1 MIYTVTLNPS
11 LDYTVSM
18 DGFELGRTNRTT
30 SEQMLPGGKGINV
43 SIVLR
48 NLGFESTALGFT
60 AGFTGEQIAREV
72 QNMGLRTD
80 FIHINSGCSRINV
93 KLKDYDGTE
102 INGMGPAIESNYV
115 EALHE
120 KLKQLKAGD
129 LLVLAG
135 SIPKSLPA
143 AIYSEILM
151 RLQNRGILF
160 VVDATKELLLNAL
173 QYKPFLIKPNNHEL
187 GELFHVTLDTR
198 EAVVAYAKK
207 LQKRGREMY
216 WFPWQDRGRFSL
228 MRQGRCICLQHPVES
243 LSMQWGQAILW
254 LLDFSQAGWRK
265 RIMNMRSAWELPRA
279 VQVLFLR
286 C

>member
-80 FIHINSGCSRINV
+80 FIHINSGFSRINV

-102 INGMGPAIESNYV
+102 INGMGPAIEPNYV

-173 QYKPFLIKPNNHEL
+173 QYKPF
-187 GELFHVTLDTR
+187 
-198 EAVVAYAKK
+198 
-207 LQKRGREMY
+207 
-216 WFPWQDRGRFSL
+216 PWQDRVRFSL
-228 MRQGRCICLQHPVES
+228 MRQGRCTCLQPPVES